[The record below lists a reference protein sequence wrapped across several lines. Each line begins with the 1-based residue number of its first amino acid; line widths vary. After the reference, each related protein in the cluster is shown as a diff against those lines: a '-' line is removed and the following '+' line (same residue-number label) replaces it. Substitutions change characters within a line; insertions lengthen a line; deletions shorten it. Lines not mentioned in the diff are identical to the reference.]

1 MKYRIEIEPL
11 ADHSVVAAKD
21 WTTGVVKET
30 FSLNESGVDMLR
42 LFCEGDNTT
51 EVSRKI
57 SEMYDAPL
65 QLVSRDVLA
74 FYDKLRQKDLIEN
87 EKISL

>member
-11 ADHSVVAAKD
+11 ADHYVVAAKD

-42 LFCEGDNTT
+42 LFCEGDN
-51 EVSRKI
+51 
-57 SEMYDAPL
+57 PL